1 MKRAHVH
8 RPASALP
15 GLLGFLSLPTVYLR
29 KKRATWRP
37 LERILGKG
45 VMVGYPPIWGDQAL
59 RGLISDFRTRHGE
72 KILEGGRI
80 QLTEKSHYGIQ

>member
-1 MKRAHVH
+1 MKRAHAD

-15 GLLGFLSLPTVYLR
+15 GLLGFIYLPPLYLR
-29 KKRATWRP
+29 RKRATWRP

-59 RGLISDFRTRHGE
+59 RGLTIGFRTRHG
-72 KILEGGRI
+72 KKTLEGGRI